1 MRKTRRVCAVFLF
14 AALVATMGCSSA
26 PPEAEKAVPEKKAE
40 APPPEP
46 EPLTGKHY
54 VLIDTTKGK
63 IKLELDADKAPKT
76 VENFLGYVDR
86 KFYDHTIF
94 HRVIKNYFIRAGGYD
109 VRLKRK
115 ATRDPVES
123 ESDNGLKN
131 VKGAI
136 SMHRGED
143 PQSATTQ
150 FMIILRSNPRLDRA
164 YKKGDGF
171 GYTVFGKVVEGMDV
185 ASQIGASK
193 TVQRASAKNVP
204 EVPIFIKSIK
214 RVENEEGAGDS

>member
-14 AALVATMGCSSA
+14 AAVVATMGCSSA

-54 VLIDTTKGK
+54 VLVDTTMGK
-63 IKLELDADKAPKT
+63 IKLELDADAAPKT
-76 VENFLGYVDR
+76 VENFLDYVDR

-94 HRVIKNYFIRAGGYD
+94 HRVIKNLYIRAGGYD

-115 ATRDPVES
+115 STRDPIES

-131 VKGAI
+131 VKGAVT
-136 SMHRGED
+136 MQRGED
-143 PQSATTQ
+143 PHSATTQ
-150 FMIILRSNPRLDRA
+150 FMIILRTNRRLDRS
-164 YKKGDGF
+164 YSKGDGF

-185 ASQIGASK
+185 ASEIGAVK

-204 EVPIFIKSIK
+204 DVPVFIRTMKIVTNEVGRGES
-214 RVENEEGAGDS
+214 